1 MEILIAMSI
10 FLLVLLAVYSSF
22 ETSRAT
28 YGAGEQKADIQ
39 QSARIVIELMERD
52 LRLAGYGF
60 PTGAGNA
67 ITAATPTSIT
77 FMGDL
82 VNASTIILNVD
93 VNPGDATLNVED
105 ASGIQAGDTIYLI
118 NGGQWEQLTVQA
130 VNTGINPHTI
140 TTTAGAANAYPW
152 GTKVGRPLPV
162 TYCACVDPDA
172 AGPLPWTCAALN
184 FNTLCNDEGDGAGL
198 QPLAD
203 NIQTFQF
210 QYGTSSGL
218 YQFTDKDSVT
228 LQREFTRQVAAGAL
242 ASLNLKLVSTVP
254 GATPPA
260 SCVADCFAYDPN
272 GASDPASIPPADLG
286 YVGGLDSSNY
296 GGGTTFTNLNLLS
309 DIRLITITLTAQS
322 PPGWWRPQTFTIV
335 SDVRP
340 RNLN

>member
-1 MEILIAMSI
+1 MRRDPRRDQAKPLRFPGGAGGFTLMEILIAMSI
-10 FLLVLLAVYSSF
+10 FLLVVFAIYSSF

-39 QSARIVIELMERD
+39 QSARIAMELMERD
-52 LRLAGYGF
+52 LRHAGYGF
-60 PTGAGNA
+60 PDSGADCDGDFNPDNPIMVANA
-67 ITAATPTSIT
+67 TSIT
-77 FMGDL
+77 FCADL
-82 VNASTIILNVD
+82 VNASTIILDVD
-93 VNPGDATLNVED
+93 VNPGDITLNVED

-118 NGGQWEQLTVQA
+118 NGGDWEPLTVQA

-140 TTTAGAANAYPW
+140 TTTAGAAIAYPW

-184 FNTLCNDEGDGAGL
+184 FNTLCNDAGDGAGL

-210 QYGTSSGL
+210 QYAPT
-218 YQFTDKDSVT
+218 
-228 LQREFTRQVAAGAL
+228 A
-242 ASLNLKLVSTVP
+242 N
-254 GATPPA
+254 PP
-260 SCVADCFAYDPN
+260 
-272 GASDPASIPPADLG
+272 
-286 YVGGLDSSNY
+286 
-296 GGGTTFTNLNLLS
+296 

-322 PPGWWRPQTFTIV
+322 PPGWWRPQTFNIA